1 MTQVAKLRP
10 RVDMEIATT
19 TATSSNDPAVEAHFS
34 TSWYAVYTWARHEK
48 RVKDQLDVRQIRC
61 ALPLYRVV
69 RRWSDRRKEV
79 ELPLFPSY
87 IFVHLTPSDRVRVLE
102 IPGVVSFVSL
112 HGKPL
117 PLPQDEIGPFLCE
130 SGKGI
135 RLEPHPYLQVGRNV
149 RLRSG
154 AMAGLEGTLLRKKEG
169 LRLVI
174 SLEMLMRS
182 VAVEVDATDV
192 EPCHY
197 RSTVQSHRSTL
208 PVQYLPVQ

>member
-1 MTQVAKLRP
+1 
-10 RVDMEIATT
+10 MEIATT
-19 TATSSNDPAVEAHFS
+19 TATFSNDPTVEAHFS
-34 TSWYAVYTWARHEK
+34 TNWYAVYTWARHEK

-87 IFVHLTPSDRVRVLE
+87 IFVHLPPSGRGRVLE

-117 PLPQDEIGPFLCE
+117 PLPQDQIGPFLCS
-130 SGKGI
+130 SGEGI

-174 SLEMLMRS
+174 SIEMLMRS

-197 RSTVQSHRSTL
+197 RSTVQFPHSTL
-208 PVQYLPVQ
+208 PLQ

>member
-1 MTQVAKLRP
+1 
-10 RVDMEIATT
+10 MEIATT
-19 TATSSNDPAVEAHFS
+19 TSTFSNEPAVEAHFS

-87 IFVHLTPSDRVRVLE
+87 IFVQLPPSDRVRVLE

-154 AMAGLEGTLLRKKEG
+154 AMAGWEGTLLRKKEG

-174 SLEMLMRS
+174 SMEMLMRS

-208 PVQYLPVQ
+208 AAQ

>member
-1 MTQVAKLRP
+1 
-10 RVDMEIATT
+10 
-19 TATSSNDPAVEAHFS
+19 
-34 TSWYAVYTWARHEK
+34 
-48 RVKDQLDVRQIRC
+48 
-61 ALPLYRVV
+61 
-69 RRWSDRRKEV
+69 
-79 ELPLFPSY
+79 
-87 IFVHLTPSDRVRVLE
+87 
-102 IPGVVSFVSL
+102 VSL

-135 RLEPHPYLQVGRNV
+135 RLELHPYLQVGRNE

-174 SLEMLMRS
+174 SIEMLMRS

-197 RSTVQSHRSTL
+197 RSTVQSYRS
-208 PVQYLPVQ
+208 PVPFQYLPVQ